1 MMKSVYI
8 RGVDEPLP
16 EGEELLWEGSP
27 NTAMLARHAFKNRWI
42 AAYFVA
48 LAGLATVLNSLGG
61 GIARGLWLLLLGAL
75 AVGLVTG
82 WAWLVARTTTYALT
96 DRRIVM
102 RLGVAFP
109 SVFNLPLEMVGDA
122 WIRVYPDASGD
133 VAFQVQGSD
142 RIGYAFL
149 WPHVRP
155 WRVKDPQPMFRGLV
169 EVAAVGEQIRSA
181 VKAAHATAE
190 PITERREVVYSVMD
204 DDGIEILSNRRPDRE
219 PQEA

>member
-1 MMKSVYI
+1 MGAVYI

-16 EGEELLWEGSP
+16 EDEKLLWEGGP
-27 NTAMLARHAFKNRWI
+27 DTAMLARHAFKTRWI
-42 AAYFVA
+42 AAYFVV
-48 LAGLATVLNSLGG
+48 LAGLATVLNGLGG
-61 GIARGLWLLLLGAL
+61 GVARGLWLLLLGAV

-82 WAWLVARTTTYALT
+82 WAWLVARSTTYALT

-122 WIRVYPDASGD
+122 WIRTYPDRSGD

-155 WRVKDPQPMFRGLV
+155 WRVRDPQPMFRGLV
-169 EVAAVGEQIRSA
+169 EVSAVGEQIRTA
-181 VKAAHATAE
+181 VKTAHETAE
-190 PITERREVVYSVMD
+190 PITERKEVVYSLMD
-204 DDGIEILSNRRPDRE
+204 DDGIEILSNRRPKRE
-219 PQEA
+219 PQKA